1 DVMLKGKVI
10 FMFSLMRFDEFNSSN
25 FTIAKY
31 LALNNEVFYIENPL
45 TITDYYRMDKRS
57 EMYEKRKQA
66 FGLFS
71 SGLLKDKVEG
81 VNIVILDPVIPMN
94 FLSPGRIYNLVQ
106 ELNERLV
113 VRAIRQIIRD
123 RKIRNYIY
131 INAYNFNYPAIAKKL
146 TADLNVYYCVDPIPR
161 YHQKH

>member
-1 DVMLKGKVI
+1 
-10 FMFSLMRFDEFNSSN
+10 
-25 FTIAKY
+25 
-31 LALNNEVFYIENPL
+31 
-45 TITDYYRMDKRS
+45 
-57 EMYEKRKQA
+57 RKQA

-161 YHQKH
+161 YHQKHGLQNEIRLLKNTDVVLCTSKALYNEKKLLNRQ